1 MHSRRVEGRGDPAS
15 HRHSQSSTP
24 LSLQLKTDKTAP
36 KKKRDDSCLSLSSS
50 VLLSF
55 FTLLFFFLKV
65 HLRWCSSTQTRAL
78 SQRSH
83 LKIVC
88 ECSTCYVS
96 LWAVNLCLFS
106 PLIRLNVRTFL
117 QNHRWVQLD
126 VLQLYDSLV
135 GSGTE
140 NIVVWF
146 KIPFFQSA
154 QTELEVIRLPLK
166 NKLLLLLQNRLETS
180 AGLKKKTFLMRQ
192 RWMEMSPGVLTH
204 LAALSAVITQIS
216 SFFFSIFVYSVL

>member
-1 MHSRRVEGRGDPAS
+1 M
-15 HRHSQSSTP
+15 
-24 LSLQLKTDKTAP
+24 
-36 KKKRDDSCLSLSSS
+36 
-50 VLLSF
+50 
-55 FTLLFFFLKV
+55 
-65 HLRWCSSTQTRAL
+65 
-78 SQRSH
+78 
-83 LKIVC
+83 
-88 ECSTCYVS
+88 
-96 LWAVNLCLFS
+96 
-106 PLIRLNVRTFL
+106 
-117 QNHRWVQLD
+117 
-126 VLQLYDSLV
+126 LQLYDSLV

>member
-15 HRHSQSSTP
+15 HRHSQPSTP
-24 LSLQLKTDKTAP
+24 LSLQLKTDKTGP
-36 KKKRDDSCLSLSSS
+36 KKKKDDSCLSLSSS

-55 FTLLFFFLKV
+55 FILLFFFLKV
-65 HLRWCSSTQTRAL
+65 HLRWCSSTQTRVL

-117 QNHRWVQLD
+117 QNPRWVQLD

-146 KIPFFQSA
+146 KIPFSVG
-154 QTELEVIRLPLK
+154 T
-166 NKLLLLLQNRLETS
+166 NRTWGDPTS
-180 AGLKKKTFLMRQ
+180 PEK
-192 RWMEMSPGVLTH
+192 
-204 LAALSAVITQIS
+204 
-216 SFFFSIFVYSVL
+216 